1 MPNKSF
7 ELFGWSIS
15 RTKPMQ
21 TPSPVTPPITGAS
34 VVTAPTAAYGYYG
47 YSYDLDGLIS
57 NQHQLINRYR
67 EIATYPDCDTAIEQ
81 IVNEAV
87 IVDQSKPPVSL
98 NVDNV
103 KLSKGLKKKILAEFD
118 NILKLTN
125 FNENCHDIFKR
136 WYIDGRSY
144 FYVVIDEKHPTKGI
158 LDVKYI
164 DNLKIREVQKI
175 TKENRDGIEVVTNV
189 ERYYIFNDNGLQ
201 NSTSCFKLSPD
212 TIVDVKSGLVDAN
225 SGEVISFLFKAI
237 KPVNQLRMMEDAMV
251 IYRISRAPERR
262 IFYVDVANLQPARA
276 EQYVQDMMNKFRNK
290 LVYDPVTG
298 EIKNNRNY
306 LSMMEDFWLPR
317 REGGRST
324 EVQTLPG
331 GNNMTSEDVEWFQK
345 KLYQSMNVPLQRLL
359 PENGFSL
366 GRSNEITREEILFSK
381 FVQRLRNNFNTF
393 FFQLL
398 KLQLVAKRIIR
409 ADEWDELR
417 SQLFV
422 EYQHDNYFEE
432 LKRNEIFRD
441 RMELAQ
447 QADGYKGVYF
457 SKEYI
462 AKNILQFTDA
472 EWEKMKQEM
481 AAEADEE
488 NGDNF
493 GDDEGDD
500 EDNDNAGNQ
509 GNNDSKDS
517 KDNKDNNND
526 NRNDSHSPDTSDRQ
540 VDEPEEEEVDVLA
553 ELEE

>member
-1 MPNKSF
+1 MPNNKSF

-15 RTKPMQ
+15 RVKPME
-21 TPSPVTPPITGAS
+21 TPTPVTPPITGAS
-34 VVTAPTAAYGYYG
+34 VVSAPTAAYGYYG
-47 YSYDLDGLIS
+47 YTYDLDGMIS

-87 IVDQSKPPVSL
+87 IVDQARPPVSL

-103 KLSKGLKKKILAEFD
+103 KLSKGLKKKILNEFD
-118 NILKLTN
+118 TILKLTN

-212 TIVDVKSGLVDAN
+212 TVVDVKSGLVDAN

-290 LVYDPVTG
+290 IVYDPVTG

-359 PENGFSL
+359 PETGFSI
-366 GRSNEITREEILFSK
+366 GRSNEVTREEILFSK

-398 KLQLVAKRIIR
+398 KLQLIAKRIIR
-409 ADEWDELR
+409 ADEWDDLR
-417 SQLFV
+417 SQLFI

-432 LKRNEIFRD
+432 LKRSEIFKD

-472 EWEKMKQEM
+472 EWEQMKKEM
-481 AAEADEE
+481 DAEANEE
-488 NGDNF
+488 GGDDF
-493 GDDEGDD
+493 GDD
-500 EDNDNAGNQ
+500 NDNGDHTNRDHA
-509 GNNDSKDS
+509 NDADDANADASDSSDSEKD
-517 KDNKDNNND
+517 
-526 NRNDSHSPDTSDRQ
+526 PDT
-540 VDEPEEEEVDVLA
+540 VADEPEEEVDVLA
-553 ELEE
+553 ELREQ

>member
-103 KLSKGLKKKILAEFD
+103 KLSKGLKKKILEEFD

-398 KLQLVAKRIIR
+398 KLQLIAKRIIR
-409 ADEWDELR
+409 ADEWEELR

-432 LKRNEIFRD
+432 LKCNEIFRD

-462 AKNILQFTDA
+462 AKNILQFTEP
-472 EWEKMKQEM
+472 EWEKMKKEM
-481 AAEADEE
+481 AVEAEEE
-488 NGDNF
+488 NGNNNF
-493 GDDEGDD
+493 GDNG
-500 EDNDNAGNQ
+500 EDNDSDSDSDNDTADNQ
-509 GNNDSKDS
+509 GNS
-517 KDNKDNNND
+517 ND
-526 NRNDSHSPDTSDRQ
+526 NSNNSHSPDTSDRQ

>member
-212 TIVDVKSGLVDAN
+212 TIVDVKSGLVDVN

-409 ADEWDELR
+409 ADEWEDLR
-417 SQLFV
+417 AQLFV

-462 AKNILQFTDA
+462 AKNILQFTEA

-488 NGDNF
+488 NGGDNF
-493 GDDEGDD
+493 GDDGEDNTDNQGKGN
-500 EDNDNAGNQ
+500 DNDNDNS
-509 GNNDSKDS
+509 NN
-517 KDNKDNNND
+517 
-526 NRNDSHSPDTSDRQ
+526 SHSPDTSDRQ
-540 VDEPEEEEVDVLA
+540 VDAPEEEEVDVLA

>member
-1 MPNKSF
+1 MPNIKSF

-15 RTKPMQ
+15 RVKPME
-21 TPSPVTPPITGAS
+21 TPTPVTPPITGAS
-34 VVTAPTAAYGYYG
+34 VVSAPTAAYGYYG
-47 YSYDLDGLIS
+47 YTYDLDGMIS

-87 IVDQSKPPVSL
+87 IVDQAKPPVSL

-103 KLSKGLKKKILAEFD
+103 KLSKGLKKKILNEFD
-118 NILKLTN
+118 TILKLTN

-212 TIVDVKSGLVDAN
+212 TVVDVKSGLVDAN

-290 LVYDPVTG
+290 IVYDPVTG

-359 PENGFSL
+359 PETGFSI
-366 GRSNEITREEILFSK
+366 GRSNEVTREEILFSK

-398 KLQLVAKRIIR
+398 KLQLIAKRIIR
-409 ADEWDELR
+409 ADEWDDLR
-417 SQLFV
+417 SQLFI

-432 LKRNEIFRD
+432 LKRSEIFKD

-472 EWEKMKQEM
+472 EWEQMKKEM
-481 AAEADEE
+481 DAEANEE
-488 NGDNF
+488 GGDDF
-493 GDDEGDD
+493 GDD
-500 EDNDNAGNQ
+500 NDNGDHTNRDHA
-509 GNNDSKDS
+509 NDADDSNADASDSSDSEKD
-517 KDNKDNNND
+517 
-526 NRNDSHSPDTSDRQ
+526 PDT
-540 VDEPEEEEVDVLA
+540 VADEPKEEVDVLA
-553 ELEE
+553 ELREQ

>member
-144 FYVVIDEKHPTKGI
+144 FYVVIDEKHPTQGI

-409 ADEWDELR
+409 ADEWDDLR

-462 AKNILQFTDA
+462 AKNILQFTEA

-488 NGDNF
+488 NGDNSDHF
-493 GDDEGDD
+493 GDDG
-500 EDNDNAGNQ
+500 EDNDSADNQ
-509 GNNDSKDS
+509 GNNDTNDS
-517 KDNKDNNND
+517 NNNNND
-526 NRNDSHSPDTSDRQ
+526 NSNNSHSPDTSDRQ

>member
-103 KLSKGLKKKILAEFD
+103 KLSKGLKKKILEEFD

-381 FVQRLRNNFNTF
+381 FVQRIRNNFNTF

-462 AKNILQFTDA
+462 AKKILQFTDQ

-488 NGDNF
+488 NSGDNF
-493 GDDEGDD
+493 GDDDEGDG
-500 EDNDNAGNQ
+500 EDNDNSDNQ
-509 GNNDSKDS
+509 GNNDT
-517 KDNKDNNND
+517 ND
-526 NRNDSHSPDTSDRQ
+526 NDNSNNSHSPDTSDRK
-540 VDEPEEEEVDVLA
+540 VDAPEEEEVDVLA

>member
-409 ADEWDELR
+409 ADEWEDLR
-417 SQLFV
+417 AQLFV

-462 AKNILQFTDA
+462 AKNILQFTEA

-481 AAEADEE
+481 ASEADEE
-488 NGDNF
+488 NGGDNF
-493 GDDEGDD
+493 GDDE
-500 EDNDNAGNQ
+500 DNDNSDNQ
-509 GNNDSKDS
+509 GNND
-517 KDNKDNNND
+517 NND
-526 NRNDSHSPDTSDRQ
+526 NDNSNNSHSPDTSDRQ
-540 VDEPEEEEVDVLA
+540 VDAPEEEEVDVLA

>member
-1 MPNKSF
+1 MPNNKSF

-15 RTKPMQ
+15 RVKPME
-21 TPSPVTPPITGAS
+21 TPTPVTPPITGAS
-34 VVTAPTAAYGYYG
+34 VVSAPTAAYGYYG
-47 YSYDLDGLIS
+47 YTYDLDGMIS

-87 IVDQSKPPVSL
+87 IVDQAKPPVSL

-103 KLSKGLKKKILAEFD
+103 KLSKGLKKKILNEFD
-118 NILKLTN
+118 TILKLTN

-212 TIVDVKSGLVDAN
+212 TVVDVKSGLVDAN

-290 LVYDPVTG
+290 IVYDPVTG

-359 PENGFSL
+359 PETGFSI
-366 GRSNEITREEILFSK
+366 GRSNEVTREEILFSK

-398 KLQLVAKRIIR
+398 KLQLIAKRIIR
-409 ADEWDELR
+409 ADEWDDLR
-417 SQLFV
+417 SQLFI

-432 LKRNEIFRD
+432 LKRSEIFKD

-472 EWEKMKQEM
+472 EWEQMKKEM
-481 AAEADEE
+481 DAEANEE
-488 NGDNF
+488 GGDDF
-493 GDDEGDD
+493 GDD
-500 EDNDNAGNQ
+500 NDNGDHTNRDHA
-509 GNNDSKDS
+509 NDADDSNADASDSSDSEKD
-517 KDNKDNNND
+517 
-526 NRNDSHSPDTSDRQ
+526 PDT
-540 VDEPEEEEVDVLA
+540 VADEPKEEVDVLA
-553 ELEE
+553 ELREQ

>member
-398 KLQLVAKRIIR
+398 KLQLVSKRIIR

-462 AKNILQFTDA
+462 AKNILQFTEA

-488 NGDNF
+488 NGDNDDNF
-493 GDDEGDD
+493 GDDG
-500 EDNDNAGNQ
+500 EDNDTADQ
-509 GNNDSKDS
+509 GNNDTNDS
-517 KDNKDNNND
+517 NNNNND
-526 NRNDSHSPDTSDRQ
+526 NSNNSHS
-540 VDEPEEEEVDVLA
+540 PEEEEVDVLA

>member
-103 KLSKGLKKKILAEFD
+103 KLSKGLKKKILEEFD

-409 ADEWDELR
+409 ADEWEELR

-462 AKNILQFTDA
+462 AKNILQFTEP
-472 EWEKMKQEM
+472 EWEKMKKEM
-481 AAEADEE
+481 AAEAEEE

-493 GDDEGDD
+493 GDDG
-500 EDNDNAGNQ
+500 EDNDNADNQ
-509 GNNDSKDS
+509 GNDS
-517 KDNKDNNND
+517 NNNNND
-526 NRNDSHSPDTSDRQ
+526 NGNNSHTSDTSDRQ

>member
-103 KLSKGLKKKILAEFD
+103 KLSKGLKKKILAEFE

-144 FYVVIDEKHPTKGI
+144 FYVVIDEKHPTQGI

-398 KLQLVAKRIIR
+398 KLQLIAKRIIR
-409 ADEWDELR
+409 ADEWEELR

-462 AKNILQFTDA
+462 AKNILQFTEP
-472 EWEKMKQEM
+472 EWEKMKKEM
-481 AAEADEE
+481 AAEAEEE
-488 NGDNF
+488 NGNDNF
-493 GDDEGDD
+493 GDNGEDSDS
-500 EDNDNAGNQ
+500 DNDTADNQ
-509 GNNDSKDS
+509 GNS
-517 KDNKDNNND
+517 ND
-526 NRNDSHSPDTSDRQ
+526 NSNNSHSPDTSDRQ

>member
-393 FFQLL
+393 FIQLL

-409 ADEWDELR
+409 PDEWDELR

-462 AKNILQFTDA
+462 AKNILQFTEP

-488 NGDNF
+488 NGDNGDDF
-493 GDDEGDD
+493 GDDGEDTTDNQGKGN
-500 EDNDNAGNQ
+500 DNDN
-509 GNNDSKDS
+509 D
-517 KDNKDNNND
+517 NND
-526 NRNDSHSPDTSDRQ
+526 NDNSNNSHAPDTSDRQ